1 MVSTRLAM
9 LAPQSVDFSSRFS
22 DPVKQLK
29 LSTSTVTQ
37 GSRVDRTNPIE
48 PFQIRL
54 NRRSS
59 LTLKLSKL
67 TAHLPG
73 NLLNRSAQSM
83 ELSNFNGESGRNTY
97 NLPKSRVYYLQI
109 VRQNGNT
116 GYQLA
121 LATER
126 SSAASRATKRQTK
139 RQSVAASGS
148 DRLIRQVLKLTN
160 GYRQQAGLQPLHL
173 NSTLTTAAYGHSL
186 DMATQDFFGHVGSN
200 GSTVFNRLNTAGYR
214 YTTAG
219 ENIAAGFT
227 TAKSVVQAWMNSPL
241 HRQNILTPF
250 LEDVGIGFVFLAS
263 DSGKLKMRYYWT
275 QDFGVPQDPAS

>member
-1 MVSTRLAM
+1 MVSTRIAM
-9 LAPQSVDFSSRFS
+9 PAPHPVDFHSRSF

-29 LSTSTVTQ
+29 LSTNTATQ
-37 GSRVDRTNPIE
+37 ASRVDRINPIE
-48 PFQIRL
+48 SFQIRL

-59 LTLKLSKL
+59 ITLNLSKL
-67 TAHLPG
+67 TSPLQVS
-73 NLLNRSAQSM
+73 LLNRSGQLI
-83 ELSNFNGESGRNTY
+83 ELSNFNGESGRNPH
-97 NLPKSRVYYLQI
+97 NLLKSGVYYLQI
-109 VRQNGNT
+109 ARQNGNT
-116 GYQLA
+116 DYQLA
-121 LATER
+121 RAVER
-126 SSAASRATKRQTK
+126 PAASRATK

-160 GYRQQAGLQPLHL
+160 GYRQQAGLQPLQL
-173 NSTLTTAAYGHSL
+173 NPTLTTAAYGHSL

-200 GSTVFNRLNTAGYR
+200 GSTVFNRLDTAGYR

-250 LEDVGIGFVFLAS
+250 LEEVGIGFVFLPS
-263 DSGKLKMRYYWT
+263 DSGKLKLRYYWT
-275 QDFGVPQDPAS
+275 QDFGVPQEPAA